1 MAMHYGRMMRNVLA
15 VAALVLLAGCA
26 NKSNVDVTSHG
37 AVQTQ
42 SRSEPIFY
50 NGQHYNIDYSYND
63 KLRLFDMKVSGTSV
77 AMTAKDKNTA
87 TAIATSALRYFAC
100 PDKLTGRL
108 VGEPKF
114 SPSAWSMQA
123 QCG

>member
-1 MAMHYGRMMRNVLA
+1 MHYGRMMRDFALA
-15 VAALVLLAGCA
+15 AATLTLLAGCA
-26 NKSNVDVTSHG
+26 GKSNVDVTSQG

-50 NGQHYNIDYSYND
+50 NGQHYTIDYSYNE
-63 KLRLFDMKVSGTSV
+63 KRKLFDMKVSGTSV
-77 AMTAKDKNTA
+77 VMTVKDKSNA

-100 PDKLTGRL
+100 PDRL
-108 VGEPKF
+108 SSRLIGEPQF
-114 SPSAWSMQA
+114 SSSVWSMQA